1 MKADTLVTAEYRHPR
16 ERVWA
21 ALTDPAALA
30 EWLMPNDFAPVVGR
44 EFTFRTKPAPGFDG
58 VVHCRVL
65 EMNPPERMVWSW
77 NGGPIE
83 TTVTFTLEELGDGGT
98 RLQARQVGFH
108 GLRGQLTRLILQSGS
123 RRIYGELLP
132 AYLDRL
138 AGLPPGAV
146 EVDCVGGWRSYLAI
160 VRPWKAKAAPA
171 RPRTRPPARPRTRPP
186 RQPQEHGR
194 QGQGG

>member
-1 MKADTLVTAEYRHPR
+1 MKADILVTAKYRHPR

-65 EMNPPERMVWSW
+65 EMEPPERMVWSW

-83 TTVTFTLEELGDGGT
+83 TTVTFTLEELGDGAT

-108 GLRGQLTRLILQSGS
+108 GLRGQLTRLILRSGS

-132 AYLDRL
+132 AYLDTL
-138 AGLPPGAV
+138 AGLPPRAV
-146 EVDCVGGWRSYLAI
+146 EVDCVGGWRSYLSI

-171 RPRTRPPARPRTRPP
+171 QPRTQPPTQPRS
-186 RQPQEHGR
+186 QLQEQGR
-194 QGQGG
+194 QGG

>member
-30 EWLMPNDFAPVVGR
+30 EWFMPNDFAPVLGR
-44 EFTFRTKPAPGFDG
+44 EFSFRTKPAPGFDG

-65 EMNPPERMVWSW
+65 EIQPPERMVWSW
-77 NGGPIE
+77 SGGPIE
-83 TTVTFTLEELGDGGT
+83 TTVTFTLEDLGDGGT

-132 AYLDRL
+132 SYLDKL
-138 AGLPPGAV
+138 AGLAPRAV

-160 VRPWKAKAAPA
+160 VRPWKAEPAPQPQGEPQA
-171 RPRTRPPARPRTRPP
+171 QPRT
-186 RQPQEHGR
+186 QPQE
-194 QGQGG
+194 QGQQGG

>member
-65 EMNPPERMVWSW
+65 EMDPPERMVWSW

-83 TTVTFTLEELGDGGT
+83 TTLTFTLEELPDGGT
-98 RLQARQVGFH
+98 RFQARQVGFH
-108 GLRGQLTRLILQSGS
+108 GLRAQLTRLILQSGS

-132 AYLDRL
+132 AYLDKL
-138 AGLPPGAV
+138 AGLAPRAV

-160 VRPWKAKAAPA
+160 VRPWKAKPA
-171 RPRTRPPARPRTRPP
+171 GQRPPARPRAQ
-186 RQPQEHGR
+186 RQQRQER
-194 QGQGG
+194 QQRQQGG